1 MKTCVV
7 FAERF
12 RCEEVKAMKE
22 LTKRKK
28 KKKNIYE
35 SVKFALIKINK

>member
-1 MKTCVV
+1 MLLAV
-7 FAERF
+7 RF

-22 LTKRKK
+22 LTKRKE

-35 SVKFALIKINK
+35 TVKFALIKINK

>member
-1 MKTCVV
+1 MLLAV
-7 FAERF
+7 RF

-22 LTKRKK
+22 LTKEKRK

-35 SVKFALIKINK
+35 TVKFALIKINK

>member
-1 MKTCVV
+1 MLLAV
-7 FAERF
+7 RF

-22 LTKRKK
+22 LTKKKKK

-35 SVKFALIKINK
+35 TVKVALIKINK